1 MKNKGGHSSVPVK
14 DNAIYHLAE
23 GLVRLSKFGFPLK
36 LNETTRAY
44 FERTAQFEGEQT
56 AADMRAMLSGQA
68 GSGRA
73 VVRPARGQS
82 GL

>member
-1 MKNKGGHSSVPVK
+1 M
-14 DNAIYHLAE
+14 
-23 GLVRLSKFGFPLK
+23 RLSKFNFPLN

-44 FERTAQFEGEQT
+44 FERTAQFESGQT
-56 AADMRAMLSGQA
+56 AADMRAVLSGQA

-73 VVRPARGQS
+73 VVCPALRQS